1 MFLTILLL
9 HHHYDF
15 LLLHHYHV
23 GLPPS
28 LEKHGS
34 KGRSRGGGPTIPT
47 MLPFDLMMR
56 EMVFHIQQQKYNKE
70 KEAEKTQNKKKEKT
84 AGAIATASTNN
95 NPLIESRD
103 LHCYSPVSCLSR
115 TPALVRYI
123 HHSSILIRYIHQSYT
138 LFFLIHPLTPSN
150 CHLNNPLIPI
160 PTHLLDPSNPIPF
173 PLTLPCS
180 LNPPPPPHTHTQL
193 GFKISDQR
201 QKISSMQTCKSIGGS
216 LQNRVFHAVRAYF
229 VAFTSR

>member
-1 MFLTILLL
+1 MTILMPDCKHIWHHHRHHHRRHRQHHLVTRFPTCTHIHAHIHILIDLIHIFLTILFLL
-9 HHHYDF
+9 LLLL

-115 TPALVRYI
+115 TPALVRYKYVTYTI
-123 HHSSILIRYIHQSYT
+123 HIPFFHTYTIHTPFFHASVSHTPSYT
-138 LFFLIHPLTPSN
+138 LIFPLKWP
-150 CHLNNPLIPI
+150 PI
-160 PTHLLDPSNPIPF
+160 PHSHFKPF
-173 PLTLPCS
+173 
-180 LNPPPPPHTHTQL
+180 
-193 GFKISDQR
+193 
-201 QKISSMQTCKSIGGS
+201 
-216 LQNRVFHAVRAYF
+216 
-229 VAFTSR
+229 